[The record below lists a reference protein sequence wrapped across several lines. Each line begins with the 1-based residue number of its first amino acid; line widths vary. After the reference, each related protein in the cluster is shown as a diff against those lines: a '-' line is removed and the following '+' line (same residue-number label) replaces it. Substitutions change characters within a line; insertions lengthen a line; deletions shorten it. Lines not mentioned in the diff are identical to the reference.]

1 MVLSSRFQYS
11 LIICPYSITI
21 TSFFVSDQSLPIQ
34 TLFGSGENNH
44 SGPGENNQLWSD
56 KNNQFKR
63 KECSQPL
70 LKL

>member
-1 MVLSSRFQYS
+1 MV
-11 LIICPYSITI
+11 
-21 TSFFVSDQSLPIQ
+21 
-34 TLFGSGENNH
+34 FGSGENNH
-44 SGPGENNQLWSD
+44 SGLGENNQLWSD

>member
-1 MVLSSRFQYS
+1 MAESQ
-11 LIICPYSITI
+11 
-21 TSFFVSDQSLPIQ
+21 
-34 TLFGSGENNH
+34 LFGSGENNH